1 METERVADA
10 HREQENETAQIP
22 PRISRENSLDR
33 QSRGYSPERDIQSQ
47 ISNLASEVK
56 ETVMSLSDTMQIRFE
71 RFNERLGDM
80 QRNISDLQNRN
91 TNNGMGR
98 NSVFSFPLSN
108 TLENQSEATHRS
120 ANSRESGHTKVKPQ
134 LYDGLTDIDEY
145 LTQFSIIAEINKWSC
160 DTKALHL
167 ASCLTGSARSL
178 LSELDSVHRRNFT
191 SLVSALQNRFGTA
204 NRAEVYRAQ
213 LKNRVRQRNET
224 IPELAQNIRK
234 LTRQA
239 YPGANSDLID
249 TLALDHFIDSLL
261 DSETRLRLR
270 ECSPKTIQEAE
281 TLAVKLE
288 AQRLADRQRSKNVG
302 SLSETS
308 EDRNF
313 SNDMRK
319 LSETVN
325 GLVESVEHLQKK
337 REPTD
342 FQPRNE
348 HGNGTNSPNS
358 YRSPRPNQN
367 FDNRNRLGNGNRPRN
382 WSRNGQNDQYFARQ
396 PARRNYGQNDQNFA
410 RQPAHRNFNGR
421 PMGQQND
428 ASRSQQPGNGN
439 RSSLGIAARPWRM

>member
-1 METERVADA
+1 
-10 HREQENETAQIP
+10 
-22 PRISRENSLDR
+22 
-33 QSRGYSPERDIQSQ
+33 
-47 ISNLASEVK
+47 
-56 ETVMSLSDTMQIRFE
+56 MSLSDTMQIRFE

-80 QRNISDLQNRN
+80 QRHISDLQNQN

-98 NSVFSFPLSN
+98 NSVFSFPSSN
-108 TLENQSEATHRS
+108 TLENQNEATHRS

-145 LTQFSIIAEINKWSC
+145 LTQFSIIAEINQWNC

-191 SLVSALQNRFGTA
+191 SLVSALQSRFGTA

-288 AQRLADRQRSKNVG
+288 AQRLADRQRSKTVG
-302 SLSETS
+302 SLRETS

-313 SNDMRK
+313 SNDLRK
-319 LSETVN
+319 LSETVK
-325 GLVESVEHLQKK
+325 GLVESVEYLQKK
-337 REPTD
+337 REQTD
-342 FQPRNE
+342 LHPGNE
-348 HGNGTNSPNS
+348 HGNSTNSPNS
-358 YRSPRPNQN
+358 YRSQRPNQY
-367 FDNRNRLGNGNRPRN
+367 FDNRNRPRNSNWPRN
-382 WSRNGQNDQYFARQ
+382 WPQNGLND
-396 PARRNYGQNDQNFA
+396 PNFE
-410 RQPAHRNFNGR
+410 RPPERRNFNDR
-421 PMGQQND
+421 PMGQQNV
-428 ASRSQQPGNGN
+428 AVRSLQQENEN